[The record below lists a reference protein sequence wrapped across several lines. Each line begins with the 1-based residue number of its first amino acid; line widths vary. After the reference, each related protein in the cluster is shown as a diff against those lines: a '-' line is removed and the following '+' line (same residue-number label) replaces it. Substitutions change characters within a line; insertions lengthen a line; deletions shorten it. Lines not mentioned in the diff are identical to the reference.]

1 MSERVSERDSAT
13 SPHVNSKS
21 GSNFKSILFC
31 QKERR
36 SKTLFLVKASTV
48 LKPWFPT
55 PKWIFSWVE
64 SHGYKLLCITNN
76 IKNKKPMKNI
86 FALRSLF
93 YK

>member
-48 LKPWFPT
+48 LKP
-55 PKWIFSWVE
+55 
-64 SHGYKLLCITNN
+64 
-76 IKNKKPMKNI
+76 
-86 FALRSLF
+86 
-93 YK
+93 